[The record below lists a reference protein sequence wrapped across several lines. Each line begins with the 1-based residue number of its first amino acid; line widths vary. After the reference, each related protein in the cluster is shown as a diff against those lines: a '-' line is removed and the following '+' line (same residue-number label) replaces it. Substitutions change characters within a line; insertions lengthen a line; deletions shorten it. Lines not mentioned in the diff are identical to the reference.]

1 MKERRDV
8 CSMLVARYEQDACL
22 REMNRTYVY
31 TSLHHNARALVENGD
46 IIITPRA
53 KKVRSQVSAGR
64 CFVFWDRK
72 GVILEYYLEPRQ
84 TVICKMCSDMLRNR
98 VKPVVLR
105 KHHGLLSPGVCLHHV
120 SALQPVIPGNRF
132 RI

>member
-1 MKERRDV
+1 M
-8 CSMLVARYEQDACL
+8 CSVLVARYEQDACL
-22 REMNRTYVY
+22 WEMNRTY
-31 TSLHHNARALVENGD
+31 TSLHHKASALVQNGN

-64 CFVFWDRK
+64 CSVFWDRK

-84 TVICKMCSDMLRNR
+84 TVICEMCSHMLRNR
-98 VKPVVLR
+98 LKPVVLR
-105 KHHGLLSPGVCLHHV
+105 QHRGLLSPGMCLQHV

-132 RI
+132 RN